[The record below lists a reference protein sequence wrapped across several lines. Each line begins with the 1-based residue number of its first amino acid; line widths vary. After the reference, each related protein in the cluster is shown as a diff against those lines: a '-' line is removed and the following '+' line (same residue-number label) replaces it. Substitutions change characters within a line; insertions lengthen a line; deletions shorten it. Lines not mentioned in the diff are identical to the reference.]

1 MFVRHRELVCQ
12 QAADLVTD
20 YIEKSMSGADRR
32 RFEKHLSACPHCTEY
47 LAQMRTTIQLTGR
60 LRSEELP
67 DEVRDEL
74 VALYGQWR
82 PGSG

>member
-1 MFVRHRELVCQ
+1 MFQRHRELICQ
-12 QAADLVTD
+12 QAVDLVTD
-20 YIEKSMSGADRR
+20 YIEGSMSRTDRR
-32 RFEKHLSACPHCTEY
+32 RFETHLSACPHCTEY
-47 LAQMRTTIQLTGR
+47 FAQMRKTIQLTGR

-67 DEVRDEL
+67 AEVRDEL